1 MASTSSSD
9 DDTFSPK
16 TVEIQLDQVEKSY
29 EAPIGIKTP
38 MESQNERQLRFRN
51 KEFKVR
57 PSLLTTYF
65 EEGSGALIYN
75 FFIAIF
81 LLAALGAVFKDL
93 YEYQNPVHHLWLIFW
108 NFEQLPMTILVWSV
122 MFLSTTVFI
131 YGGMTV
137 WTRIKCEKLTLSN
150 QLVFL
155 ISFLLAVELC
165 LFFHNCCENTRL
177 AMKSHAFV
185 RENFSKGKRKKESL
199 ASEHEQKAS
208 IDSPDWPSLEKFIY
222 FMFCPSFI
230 YRDEYPRSATR
241 DWRIVLK
248 YAMYCLVCIYIT
260 SLAFTLLVY
269 PLFQQLNYEERVS
282 WQLQISYIFPS
293 VIAGAVCMLML
304 FYGLLHSWLN
314 MFSEAMFFGDR
325 LFYESWWS
333 SQNMAEYYRNW
344 NLVVH
349 EWLYCYV
356 YKDIALLIGNK
367 QGLQI
372 AQILVFFLS
381 SVFHEYWF
389 GVSLRMFYPIMFTL
403 YFVLGGVFF
412 FISKMIKEPYVW
424 NIAMWFN
431 LLIGTGMFVAC
442 YAPEWYARQRCPR
455 VIESDL
461 FDILIPRIWSCT
473 K

>member
-1 MASTSSSD
+1 
-9 DDTFSPK
+9 
-16 TVEIQLDQVEKSY
+16 
-29 EAPIGIKTP
+29 

-81 LLAALGAVFKDL
+81 LLAALGASCTSFMAYFLEFRAIAHDNIGLVSNVSL
-93 YEYQNPVHHLWLIFW
+93 HHCFHIWW
-108 NFEQLPMTILVWSV
+108 NDCLDAHQVREVDFEQSACFLVAYLLYLSALFYYSLR
-122 MFLSTTVFI
+122 FLFYWQLNCACSFI
-131 YGGMTV
+131 
-137 WTRIKCEKLTLSN
+137 I
-150 QLVFL
+150 
-155 ISFLLAVELC
+155 
-165 LFFHNCCENTRL
+165 CCENTRL